1 MIDSDSVLNLDHVAG
16 ILVFLL
22 HNDGSLATELRK
34 VMGNYERLSRI
45 LRLLEASGLVT
56 IAIEKKPRVTH
67 NVWLTEKGKTIAEK
81 YEDIDAVL
89 NS

>member
-45 LRLLEASGLVT
+45 LKLLESAGLVS
-56 IAIEKKPRVTH
+56 IVIENKPRVTH
-67 NVWLTEKGKTIAEK
+67 NVRLTEKGKVIAEK
-81 YEDIDAVL
+81 YEEIDAIL
-89 NS
+89 RS